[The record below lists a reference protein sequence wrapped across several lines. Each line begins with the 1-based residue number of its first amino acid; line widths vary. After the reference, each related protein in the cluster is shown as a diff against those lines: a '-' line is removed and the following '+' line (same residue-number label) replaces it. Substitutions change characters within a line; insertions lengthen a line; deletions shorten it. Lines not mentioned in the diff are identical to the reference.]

1 MSYRVTRD
9 QAGRPHVHLDG
20 EPPYSRA
27 LAAAVGSR
35 EPELARGRWLVL
47 AFPAW
52 SVPGVAAIGTAL
64 EVARRF
70 GGSLSVGIRPFDDPE
85 EHRGWQ
91 HGLEDTGGDPVWVV
105 LQDGTP
111 CLTLSGHLT
120 EEELVTSI
128 DAADTG

>member
-9 QAGRPHVHLDG
+9 QAGRPQVLLNG

-27 LAAAVGSR
+27 LDAAVGSR

-64 EVARRF
+64 DTARRF
-70 GGSLSVGIRPFDDPE
+70 GGSLQLGIRPFDDPE
-85 EHRGWQ
+85 EHRAWQ
-91 HGLEDTGGDPVWVV
+91 PGIEDAGGDPVWVV
-105 LQDGTP
+105 LQNGIP
-111 CLTLSGHLT
+111 CLTRSGHLT
-120 EEELVTSI
+120 EDELVASI
-128 DAADTG
+128 DAACGG